1 MAPTPHCSWRR
12 FGGITS
18 VRVLIDDQTGKCN
31 GALCREARYPSGRR
45 LARAGHS
52 RPPAAAAVIR
62 CYLQCSAAMPAPSGG
77 PSAVVCT
84 VARSAELPS
93 SQHPR
98 AALRPLINRLAPI
111 PHPTPLLFPFPSHK
125 AGIGFV
131 NYTSAEAARAAQE
144 AMNGVSMGDRLLHVM
159 VQNPAGR
166 PGRTPS
172 STPIGAPSV
181 GMAQLAG
188 VQGLQTSRP
197 QLPPSVFQAA
207 NNLGLNASTLASLQ
221 AGLIP
226 ASAGMQ
232 LQTGGM
238 PLAVGG
244 QTYNGTMAGQPT
256 SFGSLQW

>member
-1 MAPTPHCSWRR
+1 M
-12 FGGITS
+12 
-18 VRVLIDDQTGKCN
+18 RVLIDDQTGKCN
-31 GALCREARYPSGRR
+31 GALCRRHGIPLSECRR
-45 LARAGHS
+45 LLATHALLRLQPPSVAACS
-52 RPPAAAAVIR
+52 ALLRCLPPPAVSAG
-62 CYLQCSAAMPAPSGG
+62 LCSGKVCGVALLPAPQSRRA
-77 PSAVVCT
+77 SAHQ
-84 VARSAELPS
+84 PP
-93 SQHPR
+93 HHH
-98 AALRPLINRLAPI
+98 LIPV
-111 PHPTPLLFPFPSHK
+111 PLLFPSYK

-166 PGRTPS
+166 PGRNQS
-172 STPIGAPSV
+172 STPIGAPAV

-207 NNLGLNASTLASLQ
+207 NNLGLSASTLASLQ
-221 AGLIP
+221 AGLMP
-226 ASAGMQ
+226 ASAGMP
-232 LQTGGM
+232 LQSSSL